1 MTLPA
6 IPYRTKGLDHIVL
19 RAKDIDRMLGFYRDV
34 LGLPIAKHNKPLGLW
49 HLKAGSSMI
58 DLVDMF
64 GPLGKAG
71 GPTPGEAR
79 NVDHLALKIE
89 PFDETAILAYFDSKG
104 VNAEPAKTRFG
115 ADGDGPSIY
124 LSDPEGN
131 SVELKGMARAPM

>member
-1 MTLPA
+1 
-6 IPYRTKGLDHIVL
+6 
-19 RAKDIDRMLGFYRDV
+19 
-34 LGLPIAKHNKPLGLW
+34 
-49 HLKAGSSMI
+49 MI

-64 GPLGKAG
+64 GSLGKAG

-89 PFDETAILAYFDSKG
+89 PFDETAILAYLDSKG

-131 SVELKGMARAPM
+131 GVELKGMARAPM

>member
-34 LGLPIAKHNKPLGLW
+34 LGLPIAKHNKQLGLW

-131 SVELKGMARAPM
+131 GVELKGMARAPT

>member
-64 GPLGKAG
+64 GPLGKAE

-104 VNAEPAKTRFG
+104 VYAEPAKTRFG

-131 SVELKGMARAPM
+131 RVELKGLARAPM

>member
-1 MTLPA
+1 MALPA
-6 IPYRTKGLDHIVL
+6 IPYRTKGLDHVVL

-89 PFDETAILAYFDSKG
+89 PFDEAAILAYFDSKG

-115 ADGDGPSIY
+115 ADGNGPSIY

-131 SVELKGMARAPM
+131 GVELKGMARAPT

>member
-1 MTLPA
+1 
-6 IPYRTKGLDHIVL
+6 
-19 RAKDIDRMLGFYRDV
+19 MLGFYRDV

-131 SVELKGMARAPM
+131 GVELKGMARAPV

>member
-6 IPYRTKGLDHIVL
+6 IPYRTKGLDHVVL

-104 VNAEPAKTRFG
+104 VSAEPAKTRFG

-131 SVELKGMARAPM
+131 GVELKGMARAPT

>member
-89 PFDETAILAYFDSKG
+89 PFDETAILTYFDSKG
-104 VNAEPAKTRFG
+104 VYAEPAKTRFG

-131 SVELKGMARAPM
+131 GVELKGMARAPI

>member
-19 RAKDIDRMLGFYRDV
+19 RAKDIDRMLDFYRDV

-89 PFDETAILAYFDSKG
+89 PFDETAILAYLDSKG

-131 SVELKGMARAPM
+131 GVELKGMARAPM

>member
-71 GPTPGEAR
+71 GSTTGEAR

-131 SVELKGMARAPM
+131 GVELKGMARAPM

>member
-6 IPYRTKGLDHIVL
+6 IPYRTKGLDHVVL

-64 GPLGKAG
+64 GLLGKAG

-131 SVELKGMARAPM
+131 GVELKGMARALI

>member
-115 ADGDGPSIY
+115 ADGNGPSIY

-131 SVELKGMARAPM
+131 GVELKGMARASI

>member
-71 GPTPGEAR
+71 GLTPSEAR

-104 VNAEPAKTRFG
+104 VYAEPAKTRFG
-115 ADGDGPSIY
+115 ADGNGPSIY

-131 SVELKGMARAPM
+131 GVELKGMARAPM

>member
-6 IPYRTKGLDHIVL
+6 MPYRTKGLDHVVL
-19 RAKDIDRMLGFYRDV
+19 RAKNIEKMLTFYRDI
-34 LGLPIAKHNKPLGLW
+34 LGLPVAKHNEPLGLW

-58 DLVDMF
+58 DLVDMN
-64 GPLGKAG
+64 GSLGEAG
-71 GPTPGEAR
+71 GPPPGEAP

-89 PFDETAILAYFDSKG
+89 PFDESAILAYFQSQG
-104 VNAEPAKTRFG
+104 VPAEPAKTRFG

-131 SVELKGMARAPM
+131 GVELKGMT

>member
-71 GPTPGEAR
+71 GLTPGEAR

-131 SVELKGMARAPM
+131 GVELKGMARAPM

>member
-71 GPTPGEAR
+71 GPTHRGA
-79 NVDHLALKIE
+79 AL
-89 PFDETAILAYFDSKG
+89 
-104 VNAEPAKTRFG
+104 
-115 ADGDGPSIY
+115 
-124 LSDPEGN
+124 
-131 SVELKGMARAPM
+131 RACQI

>member
-71 GPTPGEAR
+71 GLTPGEAR
-79 NVDHLALKIE
+79 NVDRLALKIE
-89 PFDETAILAYFDSKG
+89 PFDETAILAYLDSKG

-131 SVELKGMARAPM
+131 GVELKGMARAPM

>member
-64 GPLGKAG
+64 GPLGKTGAL
-71 GPTPGEAR
+71 TPGEAR
-79 NVDHLALKIE
+79 NVDHLALKID

-131 SVELKGMARAPM
+131 GVELKGMARAPM

>member
-6 IPYRTKGLDHIVL
+6 IPYRTKGLDHVVL

-115 ADGDGPSIY
+115 ADGNGPSIY

-131 SVELKGMARAPM
+131 GVELKGMARALM